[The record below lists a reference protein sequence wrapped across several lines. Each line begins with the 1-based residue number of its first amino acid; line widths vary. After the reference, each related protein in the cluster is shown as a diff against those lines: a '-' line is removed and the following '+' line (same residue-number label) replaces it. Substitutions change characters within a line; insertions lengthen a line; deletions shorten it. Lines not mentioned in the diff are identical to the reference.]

1 MPVAGVTGGEGPLC
15 TIECQTSTYVD
26 ILDDVVHVAVVHK
39 VVPMNGPVNAGVNK
53 REDKANEK
61 LLFHRTF
68 PRAVHCSGGL
78 ISPQNIDH
86 CFFPKQLVGREAP
99 QNYYRAVDAF

>member
-26 ILDDVVHVAVVHK
+26 ILDDVVHVVVVHK
-39 VVPMNGPVNAGVNK
+39 VVAMNGPVNAGGNK

-68 PRAVHCSGGL
+68 PGAVHCSGGL
-78 ISPQNIDH
+78 ISQQKLDH
-86 CFFPKQLVGREAP
+86 CFVPKQLVASEA
-99 QNYYRAVDAF
+99 RKR